1 MNKFLSNF
9 YFFPT
14 NKMVFLHIVLRGI
27 SGVGKT
33 TLRNRLVDFFRAR
46 DVAVVVF
53 SKDNI
58 RKEIKRLMGIPQ
70 YTYTPEQELICR
82 KIYHSRLYNF
92 LKKPCGRFADPS
104 TLVVVISD
112 CTNCSLEAL
121 TDSCFYWNDSDHDE
135 NAKFAFLDRKS
146 GQRIFQ
152 ILIEVGNWVSESRA
166 SRPLTN
172 KTILMR
178 QGLQLIDSHDI
189 VIEWAFEKRAH
200 LIFYFQPHS
209 AIENPEDVREIG
221 ELLLHKFLSFR
232 TK

>member
-1 MNKFLSNF
+1 
-9 YFFPT
+9 
-14 NKMVFLHIVLRGI
+14 MVFLHIVLRGI

-33 TLRNRLVDFFRAR
+33 TLRNRLVDFFR
-46 DVAVVVF
+46 DHGVLVVVF

-58 RKEIKRLMGIPQ
+58 RKEIKRLMGLPQ
-70 YTYTPEQELICR
+70 YTYTPDQELICR

-92 LKKPCGRFADPS
+92 LKKPCGRFADPAAP
-104 TLVVVISD
+104 VVIISD

-121 TDSCFYWNDSDHDE
+121 NDSCFYWDDSNPDE
-135 NAKFAFLDRKS
+135 NKKFEFLDRKS
-146 GQRIFQ
+146 GQRIVQ

-178 QGLQLIDSHDI
+178 QGLQLIDSCDI
-189 VIEWAFEKRAH
+189 VHEWAFEKRAH

-209 AIENPEDVREIG
+209 AIENPNDVKEIG
-221 ELLLHKFLSFR
+221 ETLFSKFLSQR
-232 TK
+232 K

>member
-1 MNKFLSNF
+1 
-9 YFFPT
+9 
-14 NKMVFLHIVLRGI
+14 MVFLHLVLRGI

-33 TLRNRLVDFFRAR
+33 TLRNRLVDFFRGHG
-46 DVAVVVF
+46 VAVVVF

-58 RKEIKRLMGIPQ
+58 RKEIKRLMGLPQ
-70 YTYTPEQELICR
+70 YTYTPDQELICR

-121 TDSCFYWNDSDHDE
+121 TDSCFYWNDSDLDE
-135 NAKFAFLDRKS
+135 NSKFAFLDRHS

-152 ILIEVGNWVSESRA
+152 VLLEVGNWVSESRA
-166 SRPLTN
+166 CRPLTN

-178 QGLQLIDSHDI
+178 QALQLIDSHDI
-189 VIEWAFEKRAH
+189 VQEWCFDKRAIP
-200 LIFYFQPHS
+200 IFSIKPHS
-209 AIENPEDVREIG
+209 SIENPDDVKEIG
-221 ELLLHKFLSFR
+221 ELLLHKFLSAR
-232 TK
+232 TKN

>member
-1 MNKFLSNF
+1 M
-9 YFFPT
+9 
-14 NKMVFLHIVLRGI
+14 FLHIVLRGI

-33 TLRNRLVDFFRAR
+33 TLRNRLVDFFR
-46 DVAVVVF
+46 DHNVLVVVF

-58 RKEIKRLMGIPQ
+58 RKEIKRLMGLPQ

-104 TLVVVISD
+104 ALVVVISD

-121 TDSCFYWNDSDHDE
+121 NDSCFYWNDSDPDE
-135 NAKFAFLDRKS
+135 SAKFSFLDRRS

-152 ILIEVGNWVSESRA
+152 VLLEVGNWVSESRA
-166 SRPLTN
+166 SRPFTN

-189 VIEWAFEKRAH
+189 VQEWCFDKRA
-200 LIFYFQPHS
+200 IPMFSVQPHS
-209 AIENPEDVREIG
+209 TIENPEDVKEIG
-221 ELLLHKFLSFR
+221 ELLLHKFLSAR
-232 TK
+232 TKN

>member
-1 MNKFLSNF
+1 
-9 YFFPT
+9 
-14 NKMVFLHIVLRGI
+14 MVFLHLVLRGI

-33 TLRNRLVDFFRAR
+33 TLRNRLVDFFRTR
-46 DVAVVVF
+46 DVVVVVF

-70 YTYTPEQELICR
+70 YTYTPDQELICR

-104 TLVVVISD
+104 ALVVVISD

-121 TDSCFYWNDSDHDE
+121 TDSCFYWNDSDPDE
-135 NAKFAFLDRKS
+135 NEKFAFLDRKS

-152 ILIEVGNWVSESRA
+152 VLIEVGNWVSESRA
-166 SRPLTN
+166 CRPLTN

-189 VIEWAFEKRAH
+189 VHEWCFDKRA
-200 LIFYFQPHS
+200 IPMFSVQPHS
-209 AIENPEDVREIG
+209 TIENPEDVREIG
-221 ELLLHKFLSFR
+221 ELLLHKFLPAR
-232 TK
+232 KKLK

>member
-1 MNKFLSNF
+1 
-9 YFFPT
+9 
-14 NKMVFLHIVLRGI
+14 MVFLHIVLRGI

-58 RKEIKRLMGIPQ
+58 RKEIKRLMGLPQ
-70 YTYTPEQELICR
+70 YTYTPDQELICR

-104 TLVVVISD
+104 ALVVVISD

-121 TDSCFYWNDSDHDE
+121 TDSCFYWNDSDPDE
-135 NAKFAFLDRKS
+135 NEKFAFLDRKS

-152 ILIEVGNWVSESRA
+152 VLIEVGNWVSESRA
-166 SRPLTN
+166 CRPLTN

-189 VIEWAFEKRAH
+189 VHEWAFEKRAH

-209 AIENPEDVREIG
+209 AIENPNDVKEIG
-221 ELLLHKFLSFR
+221 ETLFSKFLSQR
-232 TK
+232 K

>member
-1 MNKFLSNF
+1 
-9 YFFPT
+9 
-14 NKMVFLHIVLRGI
+14 MVFLHIVLRGI

-121 TDSCFYWNDSDHDE
+121 NDSCFYWDDSNPDE
-135 NAKFAFLDRKS
+135 NDKFAFLDRKS

-152 ILIEVGNWVSESRA
+152 VLIEVGNWVSESRA

-189 VIEWAFEKRAH
+189 VQEWCFDKRA
-200 LIFYFQPHS
+200 IPMFSVQPHS
-209 AIENPEDVREIG
+209 SIENPEDVREIG
-221 ELLLHKFLSFR
+221 ELLLHKFLPAR
-232 TK
+232 KN

>member
-1 MNKFLSNF
+1 
-9 YFFPT
+9 
-14 NKMVFLHIVLRGI
+14 MVFLHIVLRGI

-70 YTYTPEQELICR
+70 YTYTPDQELICR

-92 LKKPCGRFADPS
+92 LKKPCGRFADPAVP
-104 TLVVVISD
+104 VVVISD

-121 TDSCFYWNDSDHDE
+121 NDSCFYWNDSDPDE

-146 GQRIFQ
+146 GQRIVQ
-152 ILIEVGNWVSESRA
+152 VLIEVGNWVSESRA
-166 SRPLTN
+166 CRPMTN

-178 QGLQLIDSHDI
+178 QGLQLIDSVDI
-189 VIEWAFEKRAH
+189 VHEWAFEKRAH
-200 LIFYFQPHS
+200 LIFYFKPHS
-209 AIENPEDVREIG
+209 AIENPNDVKEIG
-221 ELLLHKFLSFR
+221 ELLLSKFLLTR
-232 TK
+232 Q

>member
-1 MNKFLSNF
+1 
-9 YFFPT
+9 
-14 NKMVFLHIVLRGI
+14 MVFLHIVLRGI

-58 RKEIKRLMGIPQ
+58 RKEIRRLMGLPQ

-121 TDSCFYWNDSDHDE
+121 NDSCFYWNDSDPDE
-135 NAKFAFLDRKS
+135 NSKFAFLDRKS
-146 GQRIFQ
+146 SQRIFQ

-189 VIEWAFEKRAH
+189 VQEWCFDKRA
-200 LIFYFQPHS
+200 IPMFSVQPHS
-209 AIENPEDVREIG
+209 TIENPEDVREIG
-221 ELLLHKFLSFR
+221 ELLLHKFLPAR
-232 TK
+232 KT

>member
-1 MNKFLSNF
+1 
-9 YFFPT
+9 
-14 NKMVFLHIVLRGI
+14 MVFLHIVLRGI

-33 TLRNRLVDFFRAR
+33 TLRNRLVDFFR
-46 DVAVVVF
+46 DHNVLVVVF

-58 RKEIKRLMGIPQ
+58 RKEIRRLMGLPQ
-70 YTYTPEQELICR
+70 YTYTPDQELICR

-112 CTNCSLEAL
+112 CTNCSLDAL
-121 TDSCFYWNDSDHDE
+121 TDSCFYWNDSDPDE
-135 NAKFAFLDRKS
+135 NEKFAFLDRRS

-166 SRPLTN
+166 CRPLTN

-189 VIEWAFEKRAH
+189 VHEWCFDKRA
-200 LIFYFQPHS
+200 IPMFSVQPHS
-209 AIENPEDVREIG
+209 TIENPEDVREIG
-221 ELLLHKFLSFR
+221 ELLLHKFLPAR
-232 TK
+232 KN

>member
-1 MNKFLSNF
+1 
-9 YFFPT
+9 
-14 NKMVFLHIVLRGI
+14 MVFLHIVLRGI

-121 TDSCFYWNDSDHDE
+121 NDSCFYWDDSNPDE
-135 NAKFAFLDRKS
+135 NDKFAFLDRKS

-152 ILIEVGNWVSESRA
+152 VLIEVGNWVSESRA

-189 VIEWAFEKRAH
+189 VHEWCFDKRA
-200 LIFYFQPHS
+200 IPMFSVQPHS
-209 AIENPEDVREIG
+209 TIENPEDVREIG

>member
-1 MNKFLSNF
+1 
-9 YFFPT
+9 
-14 NKMVFLHIVLRGI
+14 MVFLHLVLRGI

-58 RKEIKRLMGIPQ
+58 RKEIRRLMGLPQ

-92 LKKPCGRFADPS
+92 LKKPCGRFVDPS
-104 TLVVVISD
+104 ALVVVISD

-121 TDSCFYWNDSDHDE
+121 NDSCFYWNDSDPDE
-135 NAKFAFLDRKS
+135 NSKFAFLDRKS
-146 GQRIFQ
+146 GQRIVQ
-152 ILIEVGNWVSESRA
+152 VMIEVGNWVSESRA
-166 SRPLTN
+166 CRPFTN

-178 QGLQLIDSHDI
+178 QALQLIDSHDI
-189 VIEWAFEKRAH
+189 VQEWCFDKRAIP
-200 LIFYFQPHS
+200 IFSIKPHS
-209 AIENPEDVREIG
+209 SIENPEDVREIG
-221 ELLLHKFLSFR
+221 ELLLHKFLPAR
-232 TK
+232 KN

>member
-1 MNKFLSNF
+1 
-9 YFFPT
+9 
-14 NKMVFLHIVLRGI
+14 MVFLHIVLRGI

-58 RKEIKRLMGIPQ
+58 RKEIKRLMGLPQ
-70 YTYTPEQELICR
+70 YTYTPDQELICR

-104 TLVVVISD
+104 ALVVVISD

-121 TDSCFYWNDSDHDE
+121 TDSCFYWNDSDPDE
-135 NAKFAFLDRKS
+135 NEKFAFLDRKS

-152 ILIEVGNWVSESRA
+152 VLIEVGNWVSESRA
-166 SRPLTN
+166 CRPLTN

-189 VIEWAFEKRAH
+189 VHEWCFDKRA
-200 LIFYFQPHS
+200 IPMFSVQPHS
-209 AIENPEDVREIG
+209 TIENPEDVMEIG
-221 ELLLHKFLSFR
+221 ELLLHKFLPAR
-232 TK
+232 KTKINK

>member
-1 MNKFLSNF
+1 
-9 YFFPT
+9 
-14 NKMVFLHIVLRGI
+14 MVFLHIVLRGI

-70 YTYTPEQELICR
+70 YTYTPDQELICR

-92 LKKPCGRFADPS
+92 LKKPCGRFADPAAP
-104 TLVVVISD
+104 VVVISD

-121 TDSCFYWNDSDHDE
+121 NDSCFYWDDSNPDE
-135 NAKFAFLDRKS
+135 NKKFEFLDRKS
-146 GQRIFQ
+146 GQRIVQ

-178 QGLQLIDSHDI
+178 QGLQLIDSCDI
-189 VIEWAFEKRAH
+189 VHEWAFEKRAH
-200 LIFYFQPHS
+200 LVFYFQPHS
-209 AIENPEDVREIG
+209 AIENPNDVKEIG
-221 ELLLHKFLSFR
+221 ETLFSKFLSQR
-232 TK
+232 K

>member
-1 MNKFLSNF
+1 MAQNF
-9 YFFPT
+9 FV
-14 NKMVFLHIVLRGI
+14 MVFLHIVLRGI

-33 TLRNRLVDFFRAR
+33 TLRNLLVDFFRAR

-58 RKEIKRLMGIPQ
+58 RKEIKRLMGLPQ
-70 YTYTPEQELICR
+70 YTYTPDQELICR

-92 LKKPCGRFADPS
+92 LKKPCGRFADPAVP
-104 TLVVVISD
+104 VVVISD

-121 TDSCFYWNDSDHDE
+121 NDSCFYWDDSNPDE
-135 NAKFAFLDRKS
+135 NKKFEFLDRKS
-146 GQRIFQ
+146 GQRIVQ
-152 ILIEVGNWVSESRA
+152 ILIEVGNWVSESR
-166 SRPLTN
+166 SCRPLTN

-189 VIEWAFEKRAH
+189 VHEWAFEKRAH

-209 AIENPEDVREIG
+209 AIENPNDVKEIG
-221 ELLLHKFLSFR
+221 ELLLSKFLFSI
-232 TK
+232 K

>member
-1 MNKFLSNF
+1 
-9 YFFPT
+9 
-14 NKMVFLHIVLRGI
+14 MVFLHIVLRGI

-58 RKEIKRLMGIPQ
+58 RKEIKRLMGLQQ

-104 TLVVVISD
+104 ALVVVISD

-121 TDSCFYWNDSDHDE
+121 NDSCFYWNDSDPDE
-135 NAKFAFLDRKS
+135 NSKFTFLDRKS

-152 ILIEVGNWVSESRA
+152 VLLEVGNWVSESRA

-189 VIEWAFEKRAH
+189 VQEWCFDKRA
-200 LIFYFQPHS
+200 IPMFSVQPHS
-209 AIENPEDVREIG
+209 SIENPEDVREIG
-221 ELLLHKFLSFR
+221 ELLLHKFLFAR
-232 TK
+232 TKN